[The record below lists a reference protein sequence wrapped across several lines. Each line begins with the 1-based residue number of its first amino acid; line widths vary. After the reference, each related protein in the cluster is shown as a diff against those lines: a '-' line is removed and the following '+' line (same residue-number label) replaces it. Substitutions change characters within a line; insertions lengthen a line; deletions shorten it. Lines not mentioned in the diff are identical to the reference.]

1 MGERDDREFEE
12 ALFRKHGYKIKPM
25 AEDGNCL
32 FRSVGA
38 LAVAV
43 ERSGASADE
52 GCRRNRDDEV
62 LLCWSGVIAC
72 MNEERARVKSVRE

>member
-38 LAVAV
+38 SQLPRNAV
-43 ERSGASADE
+43 EHQPTRVVSVIE
-52 GCRRNRDDEV
+52 MTRC
-62 LLCWSGVIAC
+62 LLCSSGVTA
-72 MNEERARVKSVRE
+72 A